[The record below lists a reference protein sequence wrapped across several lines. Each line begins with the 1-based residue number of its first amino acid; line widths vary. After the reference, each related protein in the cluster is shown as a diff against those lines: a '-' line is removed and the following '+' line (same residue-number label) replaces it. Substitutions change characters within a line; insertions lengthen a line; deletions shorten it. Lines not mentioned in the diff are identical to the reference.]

1 MSVSDRRIPEG
12 VWESEVMA
20 RAAGW
25 IVVMR
30 GASLALGGGLGLLAA
45 WESDADRVAWLGLV
59 VPAALATACGMAILG
74 RVRWV
79 RAPLTVALLGWIVFV
94 IAPLAPPSWGLQG
107 AWDPLEWTSEF
118 RVRLL
123 LPALL
128 VPDLFALHALLRR
141 GAREVLQPSADPL
154 AAVASAWRIRLNGRV
169 VVSLAMVVL
178 AFVSSAACLLGLPG
192 LVLA

>member
-1 MSVSDRRIPEG
+1 MSLSDRRIPEG

-30 GASLALGGGLGLLAA
+30 GASLALGGGLGLVAA
-45 WESDADRVAWLGLV
+45 WRSGADRAAWLSLV
-59 VPAALATACGMAILG
+59 VPAALATACGLALLG
-74 RVRWV
+74 RIRWV
-79 RAPLTVALLGWIVFV
+79 RVPLSVAFLGWLLFV
-94 IAPLAPPSWGLQG
+94 VSPFAPPAWGLQG
-107 AWDPLEWTSEF
+107 GWDPLEWTSGF
-118 RVRLL
+118 AVRLL

-128 VPDLFALHALLRR
+128 VPDMFALYAILRR
-141 GAREVLQPSADPL
+141 GARDILRPSADPL
-154 AAVASAWRIRLNGRV
+154 APVASAWRLRLNGRV

-178 AFVSSAACLLGLPG
+178 AFLSSAVCILGLPG